1 MKINDD
7 KSLIESDSRKIN
19 GSSFKNFIEK
29 VKAFFKKKKQ
39 EIDDNK
45 QDHNNNQDRKNIF
58 MDSLKV
64 EESEETKILRL
75 QKKYRSGEIKEE
87 DLSEEQIAKM
97 IELYDKQIKNKE
109 KEIEIKKA
117 RIAKLKASN

>member
-29 VKAFFKKKKQ
+29 VKAFFKKKRQ
-39 EIDDNK
+39 EVDEN
-45 QDHNNNQDRKNIF
+45 QHENNDIQEKKNVF

-64 EESEETKILRL
+64 EESEETKLLKL

-97 IELYDKQIKNKE
+97 IKLYDEQIKNKE